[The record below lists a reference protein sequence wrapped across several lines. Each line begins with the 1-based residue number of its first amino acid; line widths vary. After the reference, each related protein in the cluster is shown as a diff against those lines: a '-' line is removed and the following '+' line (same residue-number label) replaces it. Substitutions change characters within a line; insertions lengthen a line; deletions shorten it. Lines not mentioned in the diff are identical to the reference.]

1 VTPQEFIAQGG
12 IREQDFVFTVEVRGN
27 KWDVYH
33 FRKEGKPGT
42 MAYRK
47 TASGWIIGIFCAGYL
62 TTEQAVRKL
71 EEGTN

>member
-1 VTPQEFIAQGG
+1 MTPQEFIAQGG
-12 IREQDFVFTVEVRGN
+12 IREQDFAFTVEVRGI

-33 FRKEGKPGT
+33 FRKESKPGT

-47 TASGWIIGIFCAGYL
+47 TDSEWTIGIFCASYL
-62 TTEQAVRKL
+62 TTKQVVRKL